1 MYFMNGETSSI
12 SRVIYCVSMHDC
24 VAWYLE
30 GRSGIICYILLF
42 VQIHRSGII
51 FCIFVIVFV
60 ICTNTFYNVAAT
72 MERGNLGVGKALC
85 LGYKHNQ
92 WLPITPA
99 LPEYVHTS
107 GTNINTQT
115 QNIQHTSSARIS
127 WYYSCIWKRKYI
139 FFSFFVKKQTN
150 IYSYFHL
157 LQSVSRFYGFEA
169 IFQDYSHMK

>member
-1 MYFMNGETSSI
+1 MRETSSI
-12 SRVIYCVSMHDC
+12 PCVIYCFSMHDC

-30 GRSGIICYILLF
+30 GRSGIISYILLF

-92 WLPITPA
+92 WLPITTA
-99 LPEYVHTS
+99 LPEYAHT
-107 GTNINTQT
+107 TAA
-115 QNIQHTSSARIS
+115 HE
-127 WYYSCIWKRKYI
+127 KKK
-139 FFSFFVKKQTN
+139 SFFVRSFLSRKKQTF
-150 IYSYFHL
+150 IVYL